1 MMCKPKSNGHLYR
14 GASEV
19 YALLADE
26 FSELTRKLYYTIKE
40 HGPLT
45 RADLIARFESKI
57 PRTTIYDN
65 IVPLVE
71 SKIVRKYGVSDG
83 KRQRPK
89 VYFRINPQGIEI

>member
-14 GASEV
+14 SATEV
-19 YALLADE
+19 YTIVADE
-26 FSELTRKLYYTIKE
+26 FSELTKKLYTTIKE
-40 HGPLT
+40 FGPLT

-71 SKIVRKYGVSDG
+71 YKIVRKYGVSDG
-83 KRQRPK
+83 KHQRPK
-89 VYFRINPQGIEI
+89 VFFHINPQGIEI